1 MNAGDGAGFAE
12 GPESILDQGPH
23 HVDSAGSAPQHT
35 EGFGSMR
42 PKWSRKLRSSH
53 RDISIE
59 NRHSTLT

>member
-12 GPESILDQGPH
+12 DPESILDPGPH
-23 HVDSAGSAPQHT
+23 HVDSAGSAPQHA

-42 PKWSRKLRSSH
+42 LKWSRDLGSSH

-59 NRHSTLT
+59 NRRPTLA